1 MIKPDFQ
8 LYAVHWGEQGVSPVP
23 HAGQNERRFRE
34 ADNPEAEALLRLR
47 RISKGLIEKGLEDE
61 GGRYLVNHAAVLLAL
76 VTCLIEDL
84 VGVVSCKT
92 FVIHM
97 NRKACKL
104 TQFSRKRPGFGRLRT
119 LFTGEAQRIAYD
131 DG

>member
-47 RISKGLIEKGLEDE
+47 RISKGLIEKGLENE
-61 GGRYLVNHAAVLLAL
+61 GGGYLIDDTAVLLTI
-76 VTCLIEDL
+76 VTGLIKDL
-84 VGVVSCKT
+84 VSLMACKT

-97 NRKACKL
+97 NGEASKL
-104 TQFSRKRPGFGRLRT
+104 TQFSCKGPGLGGLRT